1 MLEFKGVVD
10 PALFAEFCDA
20 ADPAEFAA
28 AARWLKRARDVVVY
42 GETPRLDIP
51 LLGLSAWSERGV
63 TRSRAWQLGYAVA
76 RAYRELL
83 AVGPMA
89 LVVPESLLTVRR
101 ISAPSAG
108 LEGLVVRQGDSC
120 VGAVLPALPARARR
134 FAAARALGLTLLTT
148 DRAELLLDPAPTT
161 LTKASRAFA
170 AELLAPAEGIWAY
183 LAPLPA
189 PTTSAFDAI
198 AARYRVD
205 SSVVQHQ

>member
-76 RAYRELL
+76 RSYRELL
-83 AVGPMA
+83 AIGPMA

-101 ISAPSAG
+101 MRSERWPGGSRRTAGRFLRRRRPAG
-108 LEGLVVRQGDSC
+108 LAGAGQEVRR
-120 VGAVLPALPARARR
+120 RARPR
-134 FAAARALGLTLLTT
+134 PHVADHRSG
-148 DRAELLLDPAPTT
+148 
-161 LTKASRAFA
+161 
-170 AELLAPAEGIWAY
+170 
-183 LAPLPA
+183 
-189 PTTSAFDAI
+189 
-198 AARYRVD
+198 
-205 SSVVQHQ
+205 

>member
-1 MLEFKGVVD
+1 
-10 PALFAEFCDA
+10 
-20 ADPAEFAA
+20 
-28 AARWLKRARDVVVY
+28 VY

-76 RAYRELL
+76 RSYRELV

-108 LEGLVVRQGDSC
+108 LEGLVVRQGDSA
-120 VGAVLPALPARARR
+120 GAVLPALPARARR

-170 AELLAPAEGIWAY
+170 AELLAPAEGIRAY

-189 PTTSAFDAI
+189 PTTSAFDTI

-205 SSVVQHQ
+205 SSVVQHQYENQLV